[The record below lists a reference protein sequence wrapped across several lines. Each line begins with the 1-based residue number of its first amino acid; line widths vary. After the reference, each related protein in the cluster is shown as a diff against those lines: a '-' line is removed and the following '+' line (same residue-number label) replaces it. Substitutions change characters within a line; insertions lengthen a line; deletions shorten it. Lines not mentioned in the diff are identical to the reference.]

1 MVTPKVAL
9 PGELDTLVQTEAN
22 AFRFTEA
29 MNVSLLVIPVDRKRP
44 KVLWFSLGGEDGD
57 YPATDAGKETY
68 VFSSMLELYFDQPVD
83 IPARGGQKMV
93 TFVPERFESMKPFFP
108 RFGTCW
114 NETEPQEPQLAPC
127 RLYVNDT
134 TVVNVDSVGTKVT
147 VNPRALMPGATYTVH
162 VGDGV
167 FELKEDGTLKSEYF
181 RLRVMVP
188 HDLSQVTCSEDGDT
202 HAHRTVSFKL
212 SFPSPIFPL
221 GGSLSV
227 GPYTYNAS
235 DLDFVLTANDAGH
248 PDSSSQYVAIVD
260 PRVDGKDTLPQDSDF
275 VVATAGDAFENLL
288 GGDHPAAPHR
298 GGPARRLYR
307 VGARQCGPSLHRDHS
322 QVLRESSGRRRRA
335 GHHAQG
341 PRRLLLGPRRGADAD
356 LQRVLIRA
364 GALGGTHGRE
374 AGARAASA

>member
-1 MVTPKVAL
+1 MRGNVTTRFQSCPKSA
-9 PGELDTLVQTEAN
+9 
-22 AFRFTEA
+22 
-29 MNVSLLVIPVDRKRP
+29 
-44 KVLWFSLGGEDGD
+44 
-57 YPATDAGKETY
+57 
-68 VFSSMLELYFDQPVD
+68 
-83 IPARGGQKMV
+83 
-93 TFVPERFESMKPFFP
+93 

-227 GPYTYNAS
+227 GPYMYNAS

-275 VVATAGDAFENLL
+275 VVATAGDAFENLPAGELCRFATYWEETIPPRLIEVGPL
-288 GGDHPAAPHR
+288 GAFTAWGLVSADHLYTAITLR
-298 GGPARRLYR
+298 SLRR
-307 VGARQCGPSLHRDHS
+307 
-322 QVLRESSGRRRRA
+322 
-335 GHHAQG
+335 
-341 PRRLLLGPRRGADAD
+341 
-356 LQRVLIRA
+356 
-364 GALGGTHGRE
+364 
-374 AGARAASA
+374 